1 METIKVMVILTT
13 KQDYP
18 DWIKVIKTIA
28 ETKGVWKYVNPAGT
42 RPNTE
47 AITTPVLSVQPTL
60 NSIKPSANAIPT
72 LYSQLDINQ
81 LKELWN
87 CQSDYNR

>member
-13 KQDYP
+13 KQDYL
-18 DWIKVIKTIA
+18 DWIKVIKTTA

-47 AITTPVLSVQPTL
+47 ATTTPVLPVRPTP
-60 NSIKPSANAIPT
+60 NSIKPSANATPT
-72 LYSQLDINQ
+72 LYSQLDIDQ
-81 LKELWN
+81 LKEL
-87 CQSDYNR
+87 